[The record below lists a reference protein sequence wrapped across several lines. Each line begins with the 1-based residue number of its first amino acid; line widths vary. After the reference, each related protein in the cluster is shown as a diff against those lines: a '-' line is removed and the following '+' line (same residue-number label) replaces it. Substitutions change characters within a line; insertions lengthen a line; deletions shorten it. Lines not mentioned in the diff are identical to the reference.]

1 MTTDKIRKDKNQNI
15 QVFIRLRPLNQRE
28 RDIKSLGVIEVVNN
42 REVVVR
48 QSQQTNHTKKF
59 TFDRAF
65 APNASQLQ
73 VYQEVVSPLIEEVLN
88 GYNCTVFAYGQTG
101 TGKTHTMVGEHTGT
115 DTHWQNDPLAGII
128 PRALSQLFD
137 ELRLTNT
144 EYTVRVSY
152 LELYNEELFDLLST
166 SEDNSKLRIYE
177 DVTRKGSNIVNGL
190 EEVTVFN
197 KNEVYKIMAQGQE
210 RKRVA
215 STLMNAQSSRSHTVF
230 TIVVHMKENSP
241 EGEELMKIGKL
252 NLVDLAGS
260 ENISKAG
267 SDNPAKKERARE
279 CVNIN
284 QSLLTL
290 GRVITALVERH
301 PHIPYR
307 ESKLTRILQE
317 SLGGRT
323 KTSIIAT
330 ISPGH
335 KDLEETM
342 STLEYA
348 HRAKNIQNKPEVNQ
362 KMTKKAI
369 LKEYAEE
376 IDRLKRD
383 LQATRD
389 KNGVYLASDTFAEMT
404 LKEEEQRKEIQE
416 LLLKKRAMEE
426 EKEKM
431 EAVFQELNETLETK
445 NNELATTVSQL
456 DNTKK
461 ELATTS
467 KELTRSRQACE
478 EQQVLVSA
486 HCSTEVALGSQ
497 ARELL
502 ATADVATTHV
512 ACLHD
517 AVDKRKNVESTN
529 LEITRTYR
537 EESEQQR
544 GTISTG
550 VKHFADTVH
559 SAFTNLQEAMDSYTT
574 SSTQTQE
581 QNKQQLANLVQMF
594 METVNEV
601 KTATSESQ
609 SALSESSAGHLSALQ
624 GSVAE
629 HRGTLRQSL
638 AGFLQHFATSL
649 QQAHNVDVKGNVA
662 NFVQQWESQ
671 QANRRKRVAN
681 FTAHEKHLLA
691 QLIKRR
697 PIVLSKVTDGK
708 SVAKKQVAWQL
719 ITQEFNSSVNVH
731 KRETITLKRAWDN
744 MKAVTRKA
752 RAERRDS
759 STNGAGPPAPP
770 LSPQYEPIITV
781 VEEPPTLNTEAKH
794 SFDRDT
800 ISNSIDSQE
809 SMDNPDPLDI
819 DYKINSPGANQ
830 LDDEE
835 PCNNYRAKNNANQS
849 IKRDD
854 RVHRPTDYIRREAIL
869 RIRHLENKKKVEMQ
883 ILETQLEIEQI
894 KKRAALLEEERNKY
908 SLEKAKLE
916 LEEMKKCAADRV
928 SSLQRVHSGFSSRA
942 ETCVAT
948 RAQAERSARDQ
959 WRAHKLRRANKTQA
973 CLAEMQEESVRLEKL
988 LTQQLSDIE
997 TERAQT
1003 EQRLQEWMEEKRRLL
1018 EEELARHVAS
1028 EKQALEDRLAKKV
1041 TEIELQ
1047 KKMLQER
1054 MERYK
1059 EWEQIQMEADRE
1071 EMEMAERELEES
1083 DKGREDCVKD
1093 IKKYSK
1099 EFEEGTNAISVDMEI
1114 FSKNVVEVVE
1124 HINNEMLRAL
1134 DQTRVQVE
1142 GEVSKVVSADEAT
1155 CLQLTQSADVTVK
1168 NLLDTTKHITEQLV
1182 NKIESNTGTALQL
1195 LRDVCDS
1202 TRQLV
1207 CTTHSLHST
1216 HSASC
1221 THAREQVAT
1230 LQEQLYQAIARHQQL
1245 ENRYLSNEYK
1255 LYSPTGKTPSR
1266 VEYRYPRVLA
1276 ATSPHDRLLARFR
1289 AMRQNSTD
1297 DDCVVVESD
1306 TETSVRQASD
1316 SECSSEDSAHFLAP
1330 SPPEPRDS
1338 RDAREPRDTRDKL
1351 VKSTSET
1358 DILYTIRKLPAPSSH
1373 KKPLTERNAN

>member
-48 QSQQTNHTKKF
+48 QSQQTSHTKKF

-431 EAVFQELNETLETK
+431 EAVFQELNETLENK
-445 NNELATTVSQL
+445 NSELATTASQL

-467 KELTRSRQACE
+467 KELSRSRAACE

-486 HCSTEVALGSQ
+486 HRSTEAALAAQ
-497 ARELL
+497 ARHLL
-502 ATADVATTHV
+502 RTADVAAAHV
-512 ACLHD
+512 ASLHD
-517 AVDKRKNVESTN
+517 TVDKRKNVESTN

-544 GTISTG
+544 GSISTG
-550 VKHFADTVH
+550 VRHFADTV
-559 SAFTNLQEAMDSYTT
+559 SSVFNNLQAAIDTYTT

-581 QNKQQLANLVQMF
+581 QNKQQLENLVEMF
-594 METVNEV
+594 METVNEM

-609 SALSESSAGHLSALQ
+609 SALSSSTACHLSELRGSVSARRDALQ
-624 GSVAE
+624 
-629 HRGTLRQSL
+629 QSL
-638 AGFLQHFATSL
+638 AAFLQHFLASL
-649 QQAHNVDVKGNVA
+649 QHAHSVDVKGNVA
-662 NFVQQWESQ
+662 NFVQQWY
-671 QANRRKRVAN
+671 
-681 FTAHEKHLLA
+681 T
-691 QLIKRR
+691 
-697 PIVLSKVTDGK
+697 G
-708 SVAKKQVAWQL
+708 
-719 ITQEFNSSVNVH
+719 
-731 KRETITLKRAWDN
+731 
-744 MKAVTRKA
+744 
-752 RAERRDS
+752 
-759 STNGAGPPAPP
+759 
-770 LSPQYEPIITV
+770 
-781 VEEPPTLNTEAKH
+781 
-794 SFDRDT
+794 
-800 ISNSIDSQE
+800 
-809 SMDNPDPLDI
+809 
-819 DYKINSPGANQ
+819 
-830 LDDEE
+830 
-835 PCNNYRAKNNANQS
+835 
-849 IKRDD
+849 
-854 RVHRPTDYIRREAIL
+854 
-869 RIRHLENKKKVEMQ
+869 
-883 ILETQLEIEQI
+883 
-894 KKRAALLEEERNKY
+894 
-908 SLEKAKLE
+908 
-916 LEEMKKCAADRV
+916 AADRV

-942 ETCVAT
+942 ETCVSA
-948 RAQAERSARDQ
+948 RAQAERAAREA
-959 WRAHKLRRANKTQA
+959 WRAQRHRRANRTQA
-973 CLAEMQEESVRLEKL
+973 CLAEMEEESVRLEKL

-1041 TEIELQ
+1041 SEIELQ

-1054 MERYK
+1054 MDRYK
-1059 EWEQIQMEADRE
+1059 EWQQIQMEADKE
-1071 EMEMAERELEES
+1071 EMEMAERELEEN
-1083 DKGREDCVKD
+1083 DKGREECVKD

-1114 FSKNVVEVVE
+1114 FSRNVVEVVE

-1142 GEVSKVVSADEAT
+1142 EEVSKVVSADEAS
-1155 CLQLTQSADVTVK
+1155 CLQLTQSADDTIRK
-1168 NLLDTTKHITEQLV
+1168 LLGTTKHITDQLV
-1182 NKIESNTGTALQL
+1182 SKIERNTGTALEQ
-1195 LRDVCDS
+1195 LRDVCKS
-1202 TRQLV
+1202 TSQQISAV
-1207 CTTHSLHST
+1207 QELHGA
-1216 HSASC
+1216 HGASC
-1221 THAREQVAT
+1221 MQARDQLAA
-1230 LQEQLYQAIARHQQL
+1230 LQEHLYEAISRHQQL
-1245 ENRYLSNEYK
+1245 EDRYLSHEYK
-1255 LYSPTGKTPSR
+1255 IYSPTGKTPAR

-1289 AMRQNSTD
+1289 AMRQNSD

-1306 TETSVRQASD
+1306 NETRQVSD
-1316 SECSSEDSAHFLAP
+1316 SECSSEDSAQFLAP
-1330 SPPEPRDS
+1330 SPPEP
-1338 RDAREPRDTRDKL
+1338 REPRDTRDKL

-1358 DILYTIRKLPAPSSH
+1358 DILYTLRKQQENAKENTERSVSGKKPSKLPAPSSH
-1373 KKPLTERNAN
+1373 KKPLAERNAN